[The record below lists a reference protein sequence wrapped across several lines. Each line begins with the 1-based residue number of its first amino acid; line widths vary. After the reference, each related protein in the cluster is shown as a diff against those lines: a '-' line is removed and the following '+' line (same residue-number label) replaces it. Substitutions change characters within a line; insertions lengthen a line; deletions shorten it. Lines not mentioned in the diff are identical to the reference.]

1 MKIYFYFEFSASE
14 VASNKKKNGSEYL
27 PIKVRS
33 FAKKMDDSSK
43 YREPWGKDTTY
54 G

>member
-1 MKIYFYFEFSASE
+1 MFVISASE
-14 VASNKKKNGSEYL
+14 VASNKKRTGSEHL

-43 YREPWGKDTTY
+43 
-54 G
+54 